1 MKPLVAKPDDLSDK
15 AFEILTAAYEN
26 YQDNNTKYFDD
37 FDRFGLSRDD
47 LDANLKELRDNK
59 YVIWQEAG
67 GGQDEWIL
75 ILPHKLLLQSDYNK

>member
-1 MKPLVAKPDDLSDK
+1 MKPLVAKPDDLSGK

-37 FDRFGLSRDD
+37 FDRFSLSRDD
-47 LDANLKELRDNK
+47 LDVVLKELRDNK

-67 GGQDEWIL
+67 ESQDEWIL
-75 ILPHKLLLQSDYNK
+75 VLPHKLLLQSDYNK